1 MYLPE
6 TEERALEGLLA
17 GALVPAEVDVV
28 DLVIAL
34 DARINDLDG
43 VLQPIVAWFICK
55 RREIRYSG
63 HHIKLLKV
71 TIQHDGLFRN
81 IH

>member
-17 GALVPAEVDVV
+17 GALVPADVDVV

-34 DARINDLDG
+34 DARIHDLDG
-43 VLQPIVAWFICK
+43 VRQPIVAWFICK
-55 RREIRYSG
+55 RREIRYIG

-71 TIQHDGLFRN
+71 PFL
-81 IH
+81 